1 MEMDTFRGVLIL
13 HFLSM
18 ITPQYHHIFFILW
31 NSLSFSSD
39 HFGRFNARY
48 LIPPPGNVPRCWFIT
63 LKCNVSTGVG
73 FSGKGCASFWA
84 HLHPAFEASLPG
96 ENPKCFERK
105 IFFQYFFQTYAI
117 QLERKL
123 YRRLFVW

>member
-1 MEMDTFRGVLIL
+1 MSQKQLYNYL
-13 HFLSM
+13 HFSA
-18 ITPQYHHIFFILW
+18 ICYTTWQDSREI
-31 NSLSFSSD
+31 

-48 LIPPPGNVPRCWFIT
+48 LIPPPGNVPRCWLIT

-105 IFFQYFFQTYAI
+105 IFFQYFLLKGKHMRFSKREIYTGDC
-117 QLERKL
+117 
-123 YRRLFVW
+123 LFGELTNNIF

>member
-1 MEMDTFRGVLIL
+1 M
-13 HFLSM
+13 
-18 ITPQYHHIFFILW
+18 
-31 NSLSFSSD
+31 
-39 HFGRFNARY
+39 
-48 LIPPPGNVPRCWFIT
+48 PRCWLIT

-105 IFFQYFFQTYAI
+105 IFFQYFLLKGKHMLFI
-117 QLERKL
+117 QREN
-123 YRRLFVW
+123 YTGDCLFGELNNNIL